1 MAKQGRGLLPH
12 TKDDIISQL
21 DHMLASP
28 DFHAT
33 PQQAALLKYV
43 VKQALN
49 GKTHEIKDDAVAAKV
64 FGRDADYDRNIDPIV
79 SIQADIL
86 RRVLERYYRD
96 AGKNDSVRIDIPP
109 GTYVPV
115 FKKRKLKGPESGT

>member
-1 MAKQGRGLLPH
+1 MAKQGRELPPT

-21 DHMLASP
+21 ERMLASP

-33 PQQAALLKYV
+33 PQQKALFKYIV
-43 VKQALN
+43 NQNLA
-49 GKTHEIKDDAVAAKV
+49 GKAHEIKDDDVAADV

-86 RRVLERYYRD
+86 RRVLERYYRN
-96 AGKNDSVRIDIPP
+96 AGKNDSVRIEIPP

-115 FKKRKLKGPESGT
+115 FKKRKLKGTESGT

>member
-1 MAKQGRGLLPH
+1 MAKQGRELPPP
-12 TKDDIISQL
+12 TKNDIISQL
-21 DHMLASP
+21 EHMLASP
-28 DFHAT
+28 NFHAT
-33 PQQAALLKYV
+33 PQQTAILKYIV
-43 VKQALN
+43 NQNLA
-49 GKTHEIKDDAVAAKV
+49 GKAREIKDEAVAAKV